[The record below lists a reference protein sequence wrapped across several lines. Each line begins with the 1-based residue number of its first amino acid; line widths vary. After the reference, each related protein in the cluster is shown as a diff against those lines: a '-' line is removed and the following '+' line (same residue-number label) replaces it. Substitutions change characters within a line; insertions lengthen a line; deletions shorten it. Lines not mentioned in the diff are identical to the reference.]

1 MIPNPGQFIKKKSSS
16 LPSSGPR
23 QLVLPGMETI
33 RPQIRRRPED
43 KDIPR
48 RTEKNPHSPAIGPT
62 PNDRAE
68 EKRKRQQSEEKRPPK
83 EYTGNPKKPINKQF
97 PHTNDEYKKKH
108 KEYDSYINKR
118 QTIIKK
124 KKDDDD
130 DNKGGAGGAKVP
142 RKPKPSPKSPGEY
155 RPIERR
161 VDQDYA
167 RRQDRYRVT
176 LAR

>member
-1 MIPNPGQFIKKKSSS
+1 MIPNPGQFIKKGS
-16 LPSSGPR
+16 LPPSSGPR

-33 RPQIRRRPED
+33 RPNIRRPED

-48 RTEKNPHSPAIGPT
+48 RPEKNPHMPAIGPT
-62 PNDRAE
+62 PNDRAK
-68 EKRKRQQSEEKRPPK
+68 EKRKIQPEDVHPR
-83 EYTGNPKKPINKQF
+83 KKDYINKTPVDKQF
-97 PHTNDEYKKKH
+97 PHTNDEYKKRH
-108 KEYDSYINKR
+108 KEYESYKNKR
-118 QTIIKK
+118 QNTIKK

-142 RKPKPSPKSPGEY
+142 RKPKPSPQSPGEY

>member
-1 MIPNPGQFIKKKSSS
+1 MIPNPGQFIKSGYSS

-23 QLVLPGMETI
+23 QLVLPGMENI
-33 RPQIRRRPED
+33 RPQIRRRQD
-43 KDIPR
+43 KDIPSR
-48 RTEKNPHSPAIGPT
+48 IEKNPHVPSIGS
-62 PNDRAE
+62 DRKE
-68 EKRKRQQSEEKRPPK
+68 REKEKRKIQPNEVKDYGAYPR
-83 EYTGNPKKPINKQF
+83 KPVDKQV

>member
-1 MIPNPGQFIKKKSSS
+1 MIPNPGQFIKKGS
-16 LPSSGPR
+16 LPPSSGPR

-33 RPQIRRRPED
+33 RPKIRRPED
-43 KDIPR
+43 KDIHPR

-83 EYTGNPKKPINKQF
+83 DYLKKKPVDNQF

-108 KEYDSYINKR
+108 KEYESYINKR
-118 QTIIKK
+118 QNTIKK

-142 RKPKPSPKSPGEY
+142 RKPKPSPQSPGEY